1 MSIQDAIETAIR
13 METDAINFYREATG
27 KTSHPAGKR
36 MFESFVKDE
45 TRHLRYLEDIL
56 KGLDIDPR
64 IECTGDVKT
73 IFSDL
78 KDQMM
83 ERISATADERE
94 AIKLALDME
103 KKGYDFYKAAA
114 ERADDPKVK
123 RLFEVLTTEEQR
135 HYELLDNTHSF
146 LEDTG
151 NWFMWEEMSIVEGG

>member
-1 MSIQDAIETAIR
+1 MELQNAVETSIR
-13 METDAINFYREATG
+13 METDAISFYREASQ

-36 MFESFVKDE
+36 MFEGFIKDE
-45 TRHLRYLEDIL
+45 ERHLRYLQDIL
-56 KGLDIDPR
+56 KGLDIDPKV
-64 IECTGDVKT
+64 EVTGDVRT

-94 AIKLALDME
+94 AIRVALDME
-103 KKGYDFYKAAA
+103 KRGYEYYKGLSA
-114 ERADDPKVK
+114 EADDPKIK

-135 HYELLDNTHSF
+135 HYEILDNTHSF